1 MTMSRALVF
10 MAEGFEEIE
19 AITTIDVL
27 RRGGV
32 EVVTASI
39 SESLEV
45 KGAHGIV
52 VKADNLASV
61 AAMERYDAVILPG
74 GGLGTENLGASELVI
89 ETLRRQKNYGGF
101 ICAIC
106 AAPTVLVKANIL
118 EEGQHIT
125 CYPTCVM
132 ELDRPAAEA
141 PVFEDRSV
149 ITARGPGSSLLF
161 GLVILKAL
169 EGNETA
175 KKTARAMVTDIL

>member
-1 MTMSRALVF
+1 MSRALVF

-45 KGAHGIV
+45 KGAHGIC
-52 VKADNLASV
+52 VKADTAAS
-61 AAMERYDAVILPG
+61 AAIQEQYDAVILPG
-74 GGLGTENLGASELVI
+74 GGLGTENLAASELVI
-89 ETLRRQKNYGGF
+89 DTLQRQKSNGGF

-106 AAPTVLVKANIL
+106 AAPTVLVKAGVL
-118 EEGQHIT
+118 DEGQHIT

-132 ELDRPAAEA
+132 ELDRPAADA
-141 PVFEDRSV
+141 PVVEDGLV
-149 ITARGPGSSLLF
+149 ITGRGPGSSLLF

-169 EGNETA
+169 EGAEVA
-175 KKTARAMVTDIL
+175 KKVSRGMVSDVL